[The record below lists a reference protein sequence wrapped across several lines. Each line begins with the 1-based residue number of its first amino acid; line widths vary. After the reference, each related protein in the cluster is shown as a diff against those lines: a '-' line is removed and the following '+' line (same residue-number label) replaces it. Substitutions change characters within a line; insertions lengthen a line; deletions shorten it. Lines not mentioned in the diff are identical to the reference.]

1 MAYVPKNAN
10 GQATMANSQPVVIAS
25 DQSALTAN
33 VTEQYAPAYED
44 NANGVA
50 GVQQKPIVS
59 PLYSGTAFQAVL
71 NDVDISAKAAP
82 GNLLSIRATNINAAI
97 RYLQIHNKASAP
109 SGGDSATIS
118 IPIPAGTSTAPSVVQ
133 LGNEFFGNNGLY
145 LSTGIS
151 IGISTAA
158 TTFTA
163 ATTTDHV
170 VTGMYV

>member
-1 MAYVPKNAN
+1 MTYQPKNAN
-10 GQATMANSQPVVIAS
+10 GQATMANSTPVVIAS
-25 DQSALTAN
+25 DQSAVS
-33 VTEQYAPAYED
+33 VTEQLAPAYED

-50 GVQQKPIVS
+50 GVQHKPVIS
-59 PLYSGTAFQAVL
+59 PLYSGTPFQAVL

-82 GNLLSIRATNINAAI
+82 GNLLAIRATNINAAI

-109 SGGDSATIS
+109 AGGDTALIS
-118 IPIPAGTSTAPSVVQ
+118 IPIPAGSATAPAVVT
-133 LGNEFFGNNGLY
+133 LGNEFFGNNGLS
-145 LSTGIS
+145 LTTGIAV
-151 IGISTAA
+151 GISTAA

>member
-1 MAYVPKNAN
+1 MSYQPKNAN
-10 GQATMANSQPVVIAS
+10 GQATMANSTPVVIAS
-25 DQSALTAN
+25 NQASVA
-33 VTEQYAPAYED
+33 VTEQLAPAYED

-50 GVQQKPIVS
+50 AVQHKPTIT
-59 PLYSGTAFQAVL
+59 PTYSGTSFQAVL
-71 NDVDISAKAAP
+71 NDVDIAAKATP

-97 RYLQIHNKASAP
+97 RYLQIHNKATAP
-109 SGGDSATIS
+109 SGGDTATIS
-118 IPIPAGTSTAPSVVQ
+118 IPIPAGTSTAPAAVT

-145 LSTGIS
+145 LSTGIA

>member
-1 MAYVPKNAN
+1 MTYQPKNAN
-10 GQATMANSQPVVIAS
+10 GQATMANSTPVVVAS
-25 DQSALTAN
+25 DQTLTAN
-33 VTEQYAPAYED
+33 VTEQLAPAYED
-44 NANGVA
+44 NASGVA
-50 GVQQKPIVS
+50 AVAHKPVVS
-59 PLYSGTAFQAVL
+59 ALYSGTSFQAVL

-97 RYLQIHNKASAP
+97 RYLQVHNKASAP
-109 SGGDSATIS
+109 SGGDTALIS
-118 IPIPAGTSTAPSVVQ
+118 IPIPAGSATAPAVVT

-145 LSTGIS
+145 LSAGVAV
-151 IGISTAA
+151 GVSTAA